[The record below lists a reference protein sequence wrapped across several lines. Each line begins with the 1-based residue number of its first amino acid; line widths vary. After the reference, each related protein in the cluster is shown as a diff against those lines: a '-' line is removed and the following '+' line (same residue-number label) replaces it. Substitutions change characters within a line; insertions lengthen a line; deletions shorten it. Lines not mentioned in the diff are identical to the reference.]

1 MSSLAIR
8 GPAKEISMMTEHE
21 KIQEMIRQKEQAP
34 LALDPKRTAL
44 IIVDVQRFFTR
55 PDSEFAQVFQR
66 LAPGAIDGYFQRVNS
81 TVLPKIRE
89 LQYCFRSLGLPVIF
103 CVFGSYGQ
111 DGRDLPCWLKD
122 FDKLGVQLLGRRPNP
137 VVNGASWQVD
147 DAVAPVRGE
156 LIINKTSSGAL
167 SSTNLD
173 QTLHNMGITSLA
185 VCGLT
190 TAVCVGLTAR
200 QIADRGFR
208 VVMVGDACTEL
219 SQEMHEAALLSFSH
233 VFGQVRTSQELT
245 NFLASRSSAL
255 MAPEAVSLA
264 AS

>member
-1 MSSLAIR
+1 
-8 GPAKEISMMTEHE
+8 MTAHE

-34 LALDPKRTAL
+34 IALDPQRTGL

-66 LAPGAIDGYFQRVNS
+66 LAPGAVDGYFQRVNS
-81 TVLPKIRE
+81 TVLPTIRE
-89 LQYCFRSLGLPVIF
+89 LQQCFRSLGLPVIF
-103 CVFGSYGQ
+103 CVFGSCAQ

-122 FDKLGVQLLGRRPNP
+122 FDNLGLQLLGRRPNP
-137 VVNGASWQVD
+137 VVNGASWQID
-147 DAVAPVRGE
+147 DAIAPLPGE

-208 VVMVGDACTEL
+208 VVIVSDACTEL

-233 VFGQVRTSQELT
+233 VFGQVRSTQDLT
-245 NFLASRSSAL
+245 QFLASAKTASTA
-255 MAPEAVSLA
+255 SLRA

>member
-1 MSSLAIR
+1 
-8 GPAKEISMMTEHE
+8 MMTEHE

-44 IIVDVQRFFTR
+44 IIVDVQRFFTQ

-81 TVLPKIRE
+81 AVLPKIKE
-89 LQYCFRSLGLPVIF
+89 LQHCFRSLGLPVIF
-103 CVFGSYGQ
+103 CVFGSYAQ
-111 DGRDLPCWLKD
+111 NGRDLPCWLKD
-122 FDKLGVQLLGRRPNP
+122 FDKLGLQLLGRRPNP

-147 DAVAPVRGE
+147 DAVAPVPGE

-200 QIADRGFR
+200 QTADRGFR
-208 VVMVGDACTEL
+208 VVMVSDACTEL
-219 SQEMHEAALLSFSH
+219 SQEMHEAALQPFSH
-233 VFGQVRTSQELT
+233 VFGQVRSTQELT
-245 NFLASRSSAL
+245 NFLAAGSSAL